1 MNIRK
6 KTGAAVLGVLCMAA
20 LAGCQNQQSQTTQTA
35 EYIGIEAAKET
46 ALKSAGLTEDQ
57 ADFST
62 AGLDSR
68 DGTFFYQVNFEAEGM
83 EYDYAIDAVTG
94 VVIEENSVAA
104 DDGAEAAGAAAS
116 EAETS
121 GAAADDGA
129 EAVGAAAS
137 RDAAGDAASGAV
149 QASGAA
155 QASEAAQTSAAAQ
168 NASDLSA
175 FEAAG
180 VAITVMKPLGAGT
193 LLSAERSPFGVAM
206 TVPQCIQYCL
216 DRNGVKVVIV
226 GCHSVEEV
234 LEAVRYEHLPA
245 KERDYSHIF
254 HTGAAIHM
262 TGRCM
267 YCNHCQPC
275 PAHIDIAAVT
285 KFLDLATQQETVPE
299 TVAQHYWSL
308 SATADDCLMCGRCE
322 PNCPFG
328 VQIRKNMARAREVFA
343 HTAPV

>member
-20 LAGCQNQQSQTTQTA
+20 LAGCQNQQSQTAQTA

-104 DDGAEAAGAAAS
+104 DDGAEATGAAAS

-129 EAVGAAAS
+129 EATGAAAS
-137 RDAAGDAASGAV
+137 RDVAGDAASGAV

-168 NASDLSA
+168 NASDSGMIGEEKAKEIALNHAGLTEDQTQRLWVKRDYDDGRSIYEVEFYGEGRDEYDYEINAVTGEIVA
-175 FEAAG
+175 FDTDLHDHGTAPSEG
-180 VAITVMKPLGAGT
+180 QSQVSEEQVRQTVLERVPGA
-193 LLSAERSPFGVAM
+193 SAENIF
-206 TVPQCIQYCL
+206 L
-216 DRNGVKVVIV
+216 
-226 GCHSVEEV
+226 H
-234 LEAVRYEHLPA
+234 LEWDDGRLEYEGELIYDNMEYEFKIDA
-245 KERDYSHIF
+245 YS
-254 HTGAAIHM
+254 G
-262 TGRCM
+262 
-267 YCNHCQPC
+267 
-275 PAHIDIAAVT
+275 AVT
-285 KFLDLATQQETVPE
+285 EWEAEQF
-299 TVAQHYWSL
+299 
-308 SATADDCLMCGRCE
+308 R
-322 PNCPFG
+322 
-328 VQIRKNMARAREVFA
+328 R
-343 HTAPV
+343 

>member
-20 LAGCQNQQSQTTQTA
+20 LAGCQNQQSQTAQTA

-116 EAETS
+116 ETETS

-129 EAVGAAAS
+129 EATGAAAS

-168 NASDLSA
+168 NASDSGMIGEEKAKEIALNHAGLTEDQTQRLWVKRDYDDGRSIYEVEFYGEGRDEYDYEIDAVTGEIVA
-175 FEAAG
+175 FDTDLHDHGTAPSEG
-180 VAITVMKPLGAGT
+180 QSQVSEEQVRQTVLERVPGA
-193 LLSAERSPFGVAM
+193 SAENIF
-206 TVPQCIQYCL
+206 L
-216 DRNGVKVVIV
+216 
-226 GCHSVEEV
+226 H
-234 LEAVRYEHLPA
+234 LEWDDGRLEYEGELIYDNMEYEFKIDA
-245 KERDYSHIF
+245 YS
-254 HTGAAIHM
+254 G
-262 TGRCM
+262 
-267 YCNHCQPC
+267 
-275 PAHIDIAAVT
+275 AVT
-285 KFLDLATQQETVPE
+285 EWEAEQF
-299 TVAQHYWSL
+299 
-308 SATADDCLMCGRCE
+308 R
-322 PNCPFG
+322 
-328 VQIRKNMARAREVFA
+328 R
-343 HTAPV
+343 

>member
-20 LAGCQNQQSQTTQTA
+20 LAGCQNQQSQTAQTA

-137 RDAAGDAASGAV
+137 RDAAEDAASGAV

-168 NASDLSA
+168 NASDSGMIGEEKAKEIALNHAGLTEDQTQRLWVKRDYDDGRSIYEVEFYGEGRDEYDYEIDAVTGEIVA
-175 FEAAG
+175 FDTDLHDHGTAPSEG
-180 VAITVMKPLGAGT
+180 QSQVSEEQVRQTVLERVPGA
-193 LLSAERSPFGVAM
+193 SAENIF
-206 TVPQCIQYCL
+206 L
-216 DRNGVKVVIV
+216 
-226 GCHSVEEV
+226 H
-234 LEAVRYEHLPA
+234 LEWDDGRLEYEGELIYDNMEYEFKIDA
-245 KERDYSHIF
+245 YS
-254 HTGAAIHM
+254 G
-262 TGRCM
+262 
-267 YCNHCQPC
+267 
-275 PAHIDIAAVT
+275 AVT
-285 KFLDLATQQETVPE
+285 EWEAEQF
-299 TVAQHYWSL
+299 
-308 SATADDCLMCGRCE
+308 R
-322 PNCPFG
+322 
-328 VQIRKNMARAREVFA
+328 R
-343 HTAPV
+343 

>member
-6 KTGAAVLGVLCMAA
+6 KTGAAALGVLCMAA
-20 LAGCQNQQSQTTQTA
+20 LAGCQNQQSQTAQTA

-121 GAAADDGA
+121 GVAADDGA

-168 NASDLSA
+168 NASDSGMIGEEKAKEIALNHAGLAEDQTQRLWVKRDYDDGRSIYEVEFYGEGRDEYDYEIDAVTGEIVA
-175 FEAAG
+175 FDTDLHDHGTAPSEG
-180 VAITVMKPLGAGT
+180 QSQVSEEQVRQTVLERVPGA
-193 LLSAERSPFGVAM
+193 SAENIF
-206 TVPQCIQYCL
+206 L
-216 DRNGVKVVIV
+216 
-226 GCHSVEEV
+226 H
-234 LEAVRYEHLPA
+234 LEWDDGRLEYEGELIYDNMEYEFKIDA
-245 KERDYSHIF
+245 YS
-254 HTGAAIHM
+254 G
-262 TGRCM
+262 
-267 YCNHCQPC
+267 
-275 PAHIDIAAVT
+275 AVT
-285 KFLDLATQQETVPE
+285 EWEAEQF
-299 TVAQHYWSL
+299 
-308 SATADDCLMCGRCE
+308 R
-322 PNCPFG
+322 
-328 VQIRKNMARAREVFA
+328 R
-343 HTAPV
+343 

>member
-20 LAGCQNQQSQTTQTA
+20 LAGCQNQQSQTAQTA

-104 DDGAEAAGAAAS
+104 EDGAEATGAAAS

-137 RDAAGDAASGAV
+137 KDAAGDAASGAV

-168 NASDLSA
+168 NASDSGMIGEEKAKEIALNHAGLTEDQTQRLWVKRDYDDGRSIYEVEFYGEGRDEYDYEIDAVTGEIVA
-175 FEAAG
+175 FDTDLHDHGTAPSEG
-180 VAITVMKPLGAGT
+180 QSQVSEEQVRQTVLERVPGA
-193 LLSAERSPFGVAM
+193 SAENIF
-206 TVPQCIQYCL
+206 L
-216 DRNGVKVVIV
+216 
-226 GCHSVEEV
+226 H
-234 LEAVRYEHLPA
+234 LEWDDGRLEYEGELIYDNMEYEFKIDA
-245 KERDYSHIF
+245 YS
-254 HTGAAIHM
+254 G
-262 TGRCM
+262 
-267 YCNHCQPC
+267 
-275 PAHIDIAAVT
+275 AVT
-285 KFLDLATQQETVPE
+285 EWEAEQF
-299 TVAQHYWSL
+299 
-308 SATADDCLMCGRCE
+308 R
-322 PNCPFG
+322 
-328 VQIRKNMARAREVFA
+328 R
-343 HTAPV
+343 

>member
-20 LAGCQNQQSQTTQTA
+20 LAGCQNQQSQTAQTA

-104 DDGAEAAGAAAS
+104 DDGAETTGAAAS

-137 RDAAGDAASGAV
+137 KDAAGDAASGAV

-168 NASDLSA
+168 NASDSGMIGEEKAKEIALNHAGLTEDQTQRLWVKRDYDDGRSIYEVEFYGEGRDEYDYEIDAVTGEIVA
-175 FEAAG
+175 FDTDLHDHGTAPSEG
-180 VAITVMKPLGAGT
+180 QSQVSEEQVRQTVLERVPGA
-193 LLSAERSPFGVAM
+193 SAENIF
-206 TVPQCIQYCL
+206 L
-216 DRNGVKVVIV
+216 
-226 GCHSVEEV
+226 H
-234 LEAVRYEHLPA
+234 LEWDDGRLEYEGELIYDNMEYEFKIDA
-245 KERDYSHIF
+245 YS
-254 HTGAAIHM
+254 G
-262 TGRCM
+262 
-267 YCNHCQPC
+267 
-275 PAHIDIAAVT
+275 AVT
-285 KFLDLATQQETVPE
+285 EWEAEQF
-299 TVAQHYWSL
+299 
-308 SATADDCLMCGRCE
+308 R
-322 PNCPFG
+322 
-328 VQIRKNMARAREVFA
+328 R
-343 HTAPV
+343 

>member
-20 LAGCQNQQSQTTQTA
+20 LAGCQNQQSQTAQTA

-104 DDGAEAAGAAAS
+104 DDGAEATGAAAS
-116 EAETS
+116 ETETS

-129 EAVGAAAS
+129 EATGAAAS

-155 QASEAAQTSAAAQ
+155 QASETAQTSAAAQ
-168 NASDLSA
+168 NASDSGMIGEEKAKEIALNH
-175 FEAAG
+175 AG
-180 VAITVMKPLGAGT
+180 LTEDQTQRLWVKRDYDDGRSIYEVEFYGEGRDEYDYEIDAVTGEIVTFDTDLHDHGTAPLEGQSQVSEEQVRQTVLERVPGA
-193 LLSAERSPFGVAM
+193 SAENIF
-206 TVPQCIQYCL
+206 L
-216 DRNGVKVVIV
+216 
-226 GCHSVEEV
+226 H
-234 LEAVRYEHLPA
+234 LEWDDGRLEYEGELIYDNMEYEFKIDA
-245 KERDYSHIF
+245 YS
-254 HTGAAIHM
+254 G
-262 TGRCM
+262 
-267 YCNHCQPC
+267 
-275 PAHIDIAAVT
+275 AVT
-285 KFLDLATQQETVPE
+285 EWEAEQF
-299 TVAQHYWSL
+299 
-308 SATADDCLMCGRCE
+308 R
-322 PNCPFG
+322 
-328 VQIRKNMARAREVFA
+328 R
-343 HTAPV
+343 

>member
-20 LAGCQNQQSQTTQTA
+20 LAGCQNQQSQTAQTA

-46 ALKSAGLTEDQ
+46 ALKSAGLTDDQ

-104 DDGAEAAGAAAS
+104 DDGAEATGAAAS
-116 EAETS
+116 ETETS

-155 QASEAAQTSAAAQ
+155 QASETAQTSAAAQ
-168 NASDLSA
+168 NASDSGMIGEEKAKEIALNH
-175 FEAAG
+175 AG
-180 VAITVMKPLGAGT
+180 LTEDQTQRLWVKRDYDDGRSIYEVEFYGEGRDEYDYEIDAVTGEIVTFDTDLHDHGTAPLEGQSQVSEEQVRQTVLERVPGA
-193 LLSAERSPFGVAM
+193 SAENIF
-206 TVPQCIQYCL
+206 L
-216 DRNGVKVVIV
+216 
-226 GCHSVEEV
+226 H
-234 LEAVRYEHLPA
+234 LEWDDGRLEYEGELIYDNMEYEFKIDA
-245 KERDYSHIF
+245 YS
-254 HTGAAIHM
+254 G
-262 TGRCM
+262 
-267 YCNHCQPC
+267 
-275 PAHIDIAAVT
+275 AVT
-285 KFLDLATQQETVPE
+285 EWEAEQF
-299 TVAQHYWSL
+299 
-308 SATADDCLMCGRCE
+308 R
-322 PNCPFG
+322 
-328 VQIRKNMARAREVFA
+328 R
-343 HTAPV
+343 

>member
-1 MNIRK
+1 M
-6 KTGAAVLGVLCMAA
+6 GVLCMAA
-20 LAGCQNQQSQTTQTA
+20 LAGCQNQQSQTAQTA

-104 DDGAEAAGAAAS
+104 DDGAEATGAAAS
-116 EAETS
+116 EAEPS

-137 RDAAGDAASGAV
+137 KDAAGDAASGAV

-168 NASDLSA
+168 NASDSGMIGEEKAKEIALNHAGLTEDQTQRLWVKRDYDDGRSIYEVEFYGEGRDEYDYEIDAVTGEIVA
-175 FEAAG
+175 FDTDLHDHGTAPSEG
-180 VAITVMKPLGAGT
+180 QSQVSEEQVRQTVLERVPGA
-193 LLSAERSPFGVAM
+193 SAENIF
-206 TVPQCIQYCL
+206 L
-216 DRNGVKVVIV
+216 
-226 GCHSVEEV
+226 H
-234 LEAVRYEHLPA
+234 LEWDDGRLEYEGELIYDNMEYEFKIDA
-245 KERDYSHIF
+245 YS
-254 HTGAAIHM
+254 G
-262 TGRCM
+262 
-267 YCNHCQPC
+267 
-275 PAHIDIAAVT
+275 AVT
-285 KFLDLATQQETVPE
+285 EWEAEQF
-299 TVAQHYWSL
+299 
-308 SATADDCLMCGRCE
+308 R
-322 PNCPFG
+322 
-328 VQIRKNMARAREVFA
+328 R
-343 HTAPV
+343 

>member
-20 LAGCQNQQSQTTQTA
+20 LAGCQNQQSQTAQTA

-104 DDGAEAAGAAAS
+104 DDGAEATGAAAS

-137 RDAAGDAASGAV
+137 KDAAGDTASGAV
-149 QASGAA
+149 LASGAA
-155 QASEAAQTSAAAQ
+155 QASEAAQTSPAAQ
-168 NASDLSA
+168 NASDSGMIGEEKAKEIALNH
-175 FEAAG
+175 AG
-180 VAITVMKPLGAGT
+180 LTEDQTQRLLVKRDYDDGRSIYEVEFYGEGRDEYDYEIDAVTGEIVALDTDLHDHGTAPSEGQSQVSEEQVRQTVLERVPGA
-193 LLSAERSPFGVAM
+193 SAENIF
-206 TVPQCIQYCL
+206 L
-216 DRNGVKVVIV
+216 
-226 GCHSVEEV
+226 H
-234 LEAVRYEHLPA
+234 LEWDDGRLEYEGELIYDNMEYEFKIDA
-245 KERDYSHIF
+245 YS
-254 HTGAAIHM
+254 G
-262 TGRCM
+262 
-267 YCNHCQPC
+267 
-275 PAHIDIAAVT
+275 AVT
-285 KFLDLATQQETVPE
+285 EWEAEQF
-299 TVAQHYWSL
+299 
-308 SATADDCLMCGRCE
+308 R
-322 PNCPFG
+322 
-328 VQIRKNMARAREVFA
+328 R
-343 HTAPV
+343 

>member
-20 LAGCQNQQSQTTQTA
+20 LAGCQNQQSQTAQTA

-104 DDGAEAAGAAAS
+104 
-116 EAETS
+116 
-121 GAAADDGA
+121 
-129 EAVGAAAS
+129 
-137 RDAAGDAASGAV
+137 GDAASGAV

-168 NASDLSA
+168 NASDSGMIGEEKAKEIALNHAGLTEDQTQRLWVKRDYDDGRSIYEVEFYGEGRDEYDYEIDAVTGEIVA
-175 FEAAG
+175 FDTDLHDHGTAPSEG
-180 VAITVMKPLGAGT
+180 QSQVSEEQVRQTVLERVPGA
-193 LLSAERSPFGVAM
+193 SAENIF
-206 TVPQCIQYCL
+206 L
-216 DRNGVKVVIV
+216 
-226 GCHSVEEV
+226 H
-234 LEAVRYEHLPA
+234 LEWDDGRLEYEGELIYDNMEYEFKIDA
-245 KERDYSHIF
+245 YS
-254 HTGAAIHM
+254 G
-262 TGRCM
+262 
-267 YCNHCQPC
+267 
-275 PAHIDIAAVT
+275 AVT
-285 KFLDLATQQETVPE
+285 EWEAEQF
-299 TVAQHYWSL
+299 
-308 SATADDCLMCGRCE
+308 R
-322 PNCPFG
+322 
-328 VQIRKNMARAREVFA
+328 R
-343 HTAPV
+343 

>member
-20 LAGCQNQQSQTTQTA
+20 LAGCQNQQSQTAQTA

-104 DDGAEAAGAAAS
+104 DDGAEATGAAAS
-116 EAETS
+116 EAET
-121 GAAADDGA
+121 
-129 EAVGAAAS
+129 
-137 RDAAGDAASGAV
+137 SGAV

-168 NASDLSA
+168 NASDSGMIGEEKAKEIALNHAGLTEDQTQRLWVKRDYDDGRSIYEVEFYGEGRDEYDYEIDAVTGEIVA
-175 FEAAG
+175 FDTDLHDHGTAPSEG
-180 VAITVMKPLGAGT
+180 QSQVSEEQVRQTVLERVPGA
-193 LLSAERSPFGVAM
+193 SAENIF
-206 TVPQCIQYCL
+206 L
-216 DRNGVKVVIV
+216 
-226 GCHSVEEV
+226 H
-234 LEAVRYEHLPA
+234 LEWDDGRLEYEGELIYDNMEYEFKIDA
-245 KERDYSHIF
+245 YS
-254 HTGAAIHM
+254 G
-262 TGRCM
+262 
-267 YCNHCQPC
+267 
-275 PAHIDIAAVT
+275 AVT
-285 KFLDLATQQETVPE
+285 EWEAEQF
-299 TVAQHYWSL
+299 
-308 SATADDCLMCGRCE
+308 R
-322 PNCPFG
+322 
-328 VQIRKNMARAREVFA
+328 R
-343 HTAPV
+343 

>member
-20 LAGCQNQQSQTTQTA
+20 LAGCQNQQSQTAQTA

-104 DDGAEAAGAAAS
+104 DDGAEATGAAAS

-137 RDAAGDAASGAV
+137 KDAAGDTASGAV
-149 QASGAA
+149 LASGAA

-168 NASDLSA
+168 NASDSGMIGEEKAKEIALNHAGLAEDQTQRLWVKRDYDDGRSIYEVEFYGEGRDEYDYEIDAVTGEIVA
-175 FEAAG
+175 FDTDLHDHGTAPSEG
-180 VAITVMKPLGAGT
+180 QSQVSEEQVRQTVLERVPGA
-193 LLSAERSPFGVAM
+193 SAENIF
-206 TVPQCIQYCL
+206 L
-216 DRNGVKVVIV
+216 
-226 GCHSVEEV
+226 H
-234 LEAVRYEHLPA
+234 LEWDDGRLEYEGELIYDNMEYEFKIDA
-245 KERDYSHIF
+245 YS
-254 HTGAAIHM
+254 G
-262 TGRCM
+262 
-267 YCNHCQPC
+267 
-275 PAHIDIAAVT
+275 AVT
-285 KFLDLATQQETVPE
+285 EWEAEQF
-299 TVAQHYWSL
+299 
-308 SATADDCLMCGRCE
+308 R
-322 PNCPFG
+322 
-328 VQIRKNMARAREVFA
+328 R
-343 HTAPV
+343 

>member
-20 LAGCQNQQSQTTQTA
+20 LAGCQNQQSQTAQTA

-104 DDGAEAAGAAAS
+104 DDGAEATGAAAS

-129 EAVGAAAS
+129 EAVGDAGS
-137 RDAAGDAASGAV
+137 KDAAGDTASGAV
-149 QASGAA
+149 LASGAA
-155 QASEAAQTSAAAQ
+155 QASEAAQTSPAAQ
-168 NASDLSA
+168 NASDSGMIGEEKAKEIALNHAGLTEDQTQRLLVKRDYDDGRSIYEVEFYGEGRDEYDYEIDAVTGEIVA
-175 FEAAG
+175 FDTDLHDHGTAPSEG
-180 VAITVMKPLGAGT
+180 QSQVSEEQVRQTVLERVPGA
-193 LLSAERSPFGVAM
+193 
-206 TVPQCIQYCL
+206 
-216 DRNGVKVVIV
+216 
-226 GCHSVEEV
+226 SVENIFLH
-234 LEAVRYEHLPA
+234 LEWDDGRLEYEGELIYDNMEYEFKIDA
-245 KERDYSHIF
+245 YS
-254 HTGAAIHM
+254 G
-262 TGRCM
+262 
-267 YCNHCQPC
+267 
-275 PAHIDIAAVT
+275 AVT
-285 KFLDLATQQETVPE
+285 EWEAEQF
-299 TVAQHYWSL
+299 
-308 SATADDCLMCGRCE
+308 R
-322 PNCPFG
+322 
-328 VQIRKNMARAREVFA
+328 R
-343 HTAPV
+343 

>member
-20 LAGCQNQQSQTTQTA
+20 LAGCQNQQSQTAQTA

-104 DDGAEAAGAAAS
+104 DDGAEATGAAAS

-137 RDAAGDAASGAV
+137 KDAAGDTASGAV
-149 QASGAA
+149 LASGTA
-155 QASEAAQTSAAAQ
+155 QASETAQTSAAAQ
-168 NASDLSA
+168 NASDSGMIGEEKAKEIALNHAGLSEDQTQRLLVKRDYDDGRSIYEVEFYGEGRDEYDYEIDAVTGEIVA
-175 FEAAG
+175 FDTDLHDHGTAPSEG
-180 VAITVMKPLGAGT
+180 QSQVSEEQVRQTVLERVPGA
-193 LLSAERSPFGVAM
+193 SAENIF
-206 TVPQCIQYCL
+206 L
-216 DRNGVKVVIV
+216 
-226 GCHSVEEV
+226 H
-234 LEAVRYEHLPA
+234 LEWDDGRLEYEGELIYDNMEYEFKIDA
-245 KERDYSHIF
+245 YS
-254 HTGAAIHM
+254 G
-262 TGRCM
+262 
-267 YCNHCQPC
+267 
-275 PAHIDIAAVT
+275 AVT
-285 KFLDLATQQETVPE
+285 EWEAEQF
-299 TVAQHYWSL
+299 
-308 SATADDCLMCGRCE
+308 R
-322 PNCPFG
+322 
-328 VQIRKNMARAREVFA
+328 R
-343 HTAPV
+343 

>member
-20 LAGCQNQQSQTTQTA
+20 LAGCQNQQSQTAQTA

-104 DDGAEAAGAAAS
+104 DDGAETTGAAAS

-121 GAAADDGA
+121 GTATDDGA
-129 EAVGAAAS
+129 EATGAAAS

-168 NASDLSA
+168 NASDSGMIGEEKAKEIALNHAGLTEDQTQRLWVKRDYDDGRSIYEVEFYGEGRDEYDYEIDAVTGEIVA
-175 FEAAG
+175 FDTDLHDHGTAPSEG
-180 VAITVMKPLGAGT
+180 QSQVSEEQVRQTVLERVPGA
-193 LLSAERSPFGVAM
+193 SAENIF
-206 TVPQCIQYCL
+206 L
-216 DRNGVKVVIV
+216 
-226 GCHSVEEV
+226 H
-234 LEAVRYEHLPA
+234 LEWDDGRLEYEGELIYDNMEYEFKIDA
-245 KERDYSHIF
+245 YS
-254 HTGAAIHM
+254 G
-262 TGRCM
+262 
-267 YCNHCQPC
+267 
-275 PAHIDIAAVT
+275 AVT
-285 KFLDLATQQETVPE
+285 EWEAEQF
-299 TVAQHYWSL
+299 
-308 SATADDCLMCGRCE
+308 R
-322 PNCPFG
+322 
-328 VQIRKNMARAREVFA
+328 R
-343 HTAPV
+343 

>member
-20 LAGCQNQQSQTTQTA
+20 LAGCQNQQSQTAQTA

-83 EYDYAIDAVTG
+83 EYDYAIDAATG

-168 NASDLSA
+168 NASDSGMIGEEKAKEIALNHAGLTEDQTQRLWVKRDYDDGRSIYEVEFYGEGRDEYDYEIDAVTGEIVA
-175 FEAAG
+175 FDTDLHDHGTAPSEG
-180 VAITVMKPLGAGT
+180 QSQVSEEQVRQTVLERVPGA
-193 LLSAERSPFGVAM
+193 SAENIF
-206 TVPQCIQYCL
+206 L
-216 DRNGVKVVIV
+216 
-226 GCHSVEEV
+226 H
-234 LEAVRYEHLPA
+234 LEWDDGRLEYEGELIYDNMEYEFKIDA
-245 KERDYSHIF
+245 YS
-254 HTGAAIHM
+254 G
-262 TGRCM
+262 
-267 YCNHCQPC
+267 
-275 PAHIDIAAVT
+275 AVT
-285 KFLDLATQQETVPE
+285 EWEAEQF
-299 TVAQHYWSL
+299 
-308 SATADDCLMCGRCE
+308 R
-322 PNCPFG
+322 
-328 VQIRKNMARAREVFA
+328 R
-343 HTAPV
+343 

>member
-20 LAGCQNQQSQTTQTA
+20 LAGCQNQQSQTAQTA

-104 DDGAEAAGAAAS
+104 DDGAEATGAAAS

-137 RDAAGDAASGAV
+137 RDAAEDAASGAV

-168 NASDLSA
+168 NASDSGMIGEEKAKEIALNHAGLTEDQTQRLWVKRDYDDGRSIYEVEFYGEGRDEYDYEIDAVTGEIVA
-175 FEAAG
+175 FDTDLHDHGTAPSEG
-180 VAITVMKPLGAGT
+180 QSQVSEEQVRQTVLERVPGA
-193 LLSAERSPFGVAM
+193 SAENIF
-206 TVPQCIQYCL
+206 L
-216 DRNGVKVVIV
+216 
-226 GCHSVEEV
+226 H
-234 LEAVRYEHLPA
+234 LEWDDGRLEYEGELIYDNMEYEFKIDA
-245 KERDYSHIF
+245 YS
-254 HTGAAIHM
+254 G
-262 TGRCM
+262 
-267 YCNHCQPC
+267 
-275 PAHIDIAAVT
+275 AVT
-285 KFLDLATQQETVPE
+285 EWEAEQF
-299 TVAQHYWSL
+299 
-308 SATADDCLMCGRCE
+308 R
-322 PNCPFG
+322 
-328 VQIRKNMARAREVFA
+328 R
-343 HTAPV
+343 

>member
-20 LAGCQNQQSQTTQTA
+20 LAGCQNQQSQTAQTA

-104 DDGAEAAGAAAS
+104 DDGAEVTGAAAS

-121 GAAADDGA
+121 GTAADDGA
-129 EAVGAAAS
+129 EATGAAAS
-137 RDAAGDAASGAV
+137 RDAAEDAASGAV

-168 NASDLSA
+168 NASDSGMIGEEKAKEIALNHAGLAEDQTQRLLVKRDYDDGRSIYEVEFYGEGRDEYDYEIDAVTGEIVA
-175 FEAAG
+175 FDTDLHDHGTAPSEG
-180 VAITVMKPLGAGT
+180 QSQVSEEQVRQTVLERVPGA
-193 LLSAERSPFGVAM
+193 SAENIF
-206 TVPQCIQYCL
+206 L
-216 DRNGVKVVIV
+216 
-226 GCHSVEEV
+226 H
-234 LEAVRYEHLPA
+234 LEWDDGRLEYEGELIYDNMEYEFKIDA
-245 KERDYSHIF
+245 YS
-254 HTGAAIHM
+254 G
-262 TGRCM
+262 
-267 YCNHCQPC
+267 
-275 PAHIDIAAVT
+275 AVT
-285 KFLDLATQQETVPE
+285 EWEAEQF
-299 TVAQHYWSL
+299 
-308 SATADDCLMCGRCE
+308 R
-322 PNCPFG
+322 
-328 VQIRKNMARAREVFA
+328 R
-343 HTAPV
+343 

>member
-20 LAGCQNQQSQTTQTA
+20 LAGCQNQQSQTAQTA

-129 EAVGAAAS
+129 EATGAAAS
-137 RDAAGDAASGAV
+137 RDAAEDAASGAV

-168 NASDLSA
+168 NASDSGMIGEEKAKEIALNHAGLTEDQTQRLWVKRDYDDGRSIYEVEFYGEGRDEYDYEIDAVTGEIVA
-175 FEAAG
+175 FDTDLHDHGTAPSEG
-180 VAITVMKPLGAGT
+180 QSQVSEEQVRQTVLERVPGA
-193 LLSAERSPFGVAM
+193 SAENIF
-206 TVPQCIQYCL
+206 L
-216 DRNGVKVVIV
+216 
-226 GCHSVEEV
+226 H
-234 LEAVRYEHLPA
+234 LEWDDGRLEYEGELIYDNMEYEFKIDA
-245 KERDYSHIF
+245 YS
-254 HTGAAIHM
+254 G
-262 TGRCM
+262 
-267 YCNHCQPC
+267 
-275 PAHIDIAAVT
+275 AVT
-285 KFLDLATQQETVPE
+285 EWEAEQF
-299 TVAQHYWSL
+299 
-308 SATADDCLMCGRCE
+308 R
-322 PNCPFG
+322 
-328 VQIRKNMARAREVFA
+328 R
-343 HTAPV
+343 

>member
-20 LAGCQNQQSQTTQTA
+20 LAGCQNQQSQTAQTA

-104 DDGAEAAGAAAS
+104 DDGAEATGAAAS

-121 GAAADDGA
+121 GAAA
-129 EAVGAAAS
+129 S
-137 RDAAGDAASGAV
+137 RDAAEDAASGAV

-155 QASEAAQTSAAAQ
+155 QASETAQTSAAAQ
-168 NASDLSA
+168 NASDSGMIGEEKAKEIALNHAGLTEDQTQRLWVKRDYDDGRSIYEVEFYGEGRDEYDYEIDAVTGEIVA
-175 FEAAG
+175 FDTDLHDHGTAPSEG
-180 VAITVMKPLGAGT
+180 QSQVSEEQVRQTVLERVPGA
-193 LLSAERSPFGVAM
+193 SAENIF
-206 TVPQCIQYCL
+206 L
-216 DRNGVKVVIV
+216 
-226 GCHSVEEV
+226 H
-234 LEAVRYEHLPA
+234 LEWDDGRLEYEGELIYDNMEYEFKIDA
-245 KERDYSHIF
+245 YS
-254 HTGAAIHM
+254 G
-262 TGRCM
+262 
-267 YCNHCQPC
+267 
-275 PAHIDIAAVT
+275 AVT
-285 KFLDLATQQETVPE
+285 EWEAEQF
-299 TVAQHYWSL
+299 
-308 SATADDCLMCGRCE
+308 R
-322 PNCPFG
+322 
-328 VQIRKNMARAREVFA
+328 R
-343 HTAPV
+343 

>member
-20 LAGCQNQQSQTTQTA
+20 LAGCQNQQSQTAQTA

-104 DDGAEAAGAAAS
+104 DDGAEAVGAAAS
-116 EAETS
+116 EAET
-121 GAAADDGA
+121 
-129 EAVGAAAS
+129 
-137 RDAAGDAASGAV
+137 SGAV

-168 NASDLSA
+168 NASDSGMIGEEKAKEIALNHAGLTEDQTQRLWVKRDYDDGRSIYEVEFYGEGRDEYDYEIDAVTGEIVA
-175 FEAAG
+175 FDTDLHDHGTAPSEG
-180 VAITVMKPLGAGT
+180 QSQVSEEQVRQTVLERVPGA
-193 LLSAERSPFGVAM
+193 SAENIF
-206 TVPQCIQYCL
+206 L
-216 DRNGVKVVIV
+216 
-226 GCHSVEEV
+226 H
-234 LEAVRYEHLPA
+234 LEWDDGRLEYEGELIYDNMEYEFKIDA
-245 KERDYSHIF
+245 YS
-254 HTGAAIHM
+254 G
-262 TGRCM
+262 
-267 YCNHCQPC
+267 
-275 PAHIDIAAVT
+275 AVT
-285 KFLDLATQQETVPE
+285 EWEAEQF
-299 TVAQHYWSL
+299 
-308 SATADDCLMCGRCE
+308 R
-322 PNCPFG
+322 
-328 VQIRKNMARAREVFA
+328 R
-343 HTAPV
+343 

>member
-20 LAGCQNQQSQTTQTA
+20 LAGCQNQQSQTAQTA

-104 DDGAEAAGAAAS
+104 DDGAEATGAAAS

-137 RDAAGDAASGAV
+137 KDAAGDAASGAV

-168 NASDLSA
+168 NASDSGMIGEEKAKEIALNHAGLTEGQTQRLWVKRDYDDGRSIYEVEFYGEGRDEYDYEIDAVTGEIVA
-175 FEAAG
+175 FDTDLHDHGTAPSEG
-180 VAITVMKPLGAGT
+180 QSQVSEEQVRQTVLERVPGA
-193 LLSAERSPFGVAM
+193 SAENIF
-206 TVPQCIQYCL
+206 L
-216 DRNGVKVVIV
+216 
-226 GCHSVEEV
+226 H
-234 LEAVRYEHLPA
+234 LEWDDGRLEYEGELIYDNMEYEFKIDA
-245 KERDYSHIF
+245 YS
-254 HTGAAIHM
+254 G
-262 TGRCM
+262 
-267 YCNHCQPC
+267 
-275 PAHIDIAAVT
+275 AVT
-285 KFLDLATQQETVPE
+285 EWEAEQF
-299 TVAQHYWSL
+299 
-308 SATADDCLMCGRCE
+308 R
-322 PNCPFG
+322 
-328 VQIRKNMARAREVFA
+328 R
-343 HTAPV
+343 

>member
-20 LAGCQNQQSQTTQTA
+20 LAGCQNQQSQTAQTA

-116 EAETS
+116 ETETS

-129 EAVGAAAS
+129 EATGAAAS

-155 QASEAAQTSAAAQ
+155 QASETAQTSAAAQ
-168 NASDLSA
+168 NASDSGMIGEEKAKEIALNH
-175 FEAAG
+175 AG
-180 VAITVMKPLGAGT
+180 LTEDQTQRLWVKRDYDDGRSIYEVEFYGEGRDEYDYEIDAVTGEIVTFDTDLHDHGTAPSEGQSQVSEEQVRQTVLERVPGA
-193 LLSAERSPFGVAM
+193 SAENIF
-206 TVPQCIQYCL
+206 L
-216 DRNGVKVVIV
+216 
-226 GCHSVEEV
+226 H
-234 LEAVRYEHLPA
+234 LEWDDGRLEYEGELIYDNMEYEFKIDA
-245 KERDYSHIF
+245 YS
-254 HTGAAIHM
+254 G
-262 TGRCM
+262 
-267 YCNHCQPC
+267 
-275 PAHIDIAAVT
+275 AVT
-285 KFLDLATQQETVPE
+285 EWEAEQF
-299 TVAQHYWSL
+299 
-308 SATADDCLMCGRCE
+308 R
-322 PNCPFG
+322 
-328 VQIRKNMARAREVFA
+328 R
-343 HTAPV
+343 

>member
-20 LAGCQNQQSQTTQTA
+20 LAGCQNQQSQTAQTA

-68 DGTFFYQVNFEAEGM
+68 DGTFFYQVNFEAAGM

-104 DDGAEAAGAAAS
+104 DDGAEATGAAAS

-137 RDAAGDAASGAV
+137 RDAAEDAASGAV

-168 NASDLSA
+168 NASDSGMIGEEKAKEIALNHAGLAEDQTQRLWVKRDYDDGRSIYEVEFYGEGRDEYDYEIDAVTGEIVA
-175 FEAAG
+175 FDTDLHDHGTAPSEG
-180 VAITVMKPLGAGT
+180 QSQVSEEQVRQTVLERVPGA
-193 LLSAERSPFGVAM
+193 SAENIF
-206 TVPQCIQYCL
+206 L
-216 DRNGVKVVIV
+216 
-226 GCHSVEEV
+226 H
-234 LEAVRYEHLPA
+234 LEWDDGRLEYEGELIYDNMEYEFKIDA
-245 KERDYSHIF
+245 YS
-254 HTGAAIHM
+254 G
-262 TGRCM
+262 
-267 YCNHCQPC
+267 
-275 PAHIDIAAVT
+275 AVT
-285 KFLDLATQQETVPE
+285 EWEAEQF
-299 TVAQHYWSL
+299 
-308 SATADDCLMCGRCE
+308 R
-322 PNCPFG
+322 
-328 VQIRKNMARAREVFA
+328 R
-343 HTAPV
+343 

>member
-20 LAGCQNQQSQTTQTA
+20 LAGCQNQQSQTAQTA

-168 NASDLSA
+168 NASDSGMIGEEKAKEIALNHAGLTEDQTQRLWVKRDYDDGRSIYEVEFYGEGRDEYDYEIDAVTGEIVA
-175 FEAAG
+175 FDSDLHDHGTAPSEG
-180 VAITVMKPLGAGT
+180 QSQVSEEQVRQTVLERVPGA
-193 LLSAERSPFGVAM
+193 SAENIF
-206 TVPQCIQYCL
+206 L
-216 DRNGVKVVIV
+216 
-226 GCHSVEEV
+226 H
-234 LEAVRYEHLPA
+234 LEWDDGRLEYEGELIYDNMEYEFKIDA
-245 KERDYSHIF
+245 YS
-254 HTGAAIHM
+254 G
-262 TGRCM
+262 
-267 YCNHCQPC
+267 
-275 PAHIDIAAVT
+275 AVT
-285 KFLDLATQQETVPE
+285 EWEAEQF
-299 TVAQHYWSL
+299 
-308 SATADDCLMCGRCE
+308 R
-322 PNCPFG
+322 
-328 VQIRKNMARAREVFA
+328 R
-343 HTAPV
+343 

>member
-6 KTGAAVLGVLCMAA
+6 NTGAAVLGVLCMAA
-20 LAGCQNQQSQTTQTA
+20 LAGCQNQQSQTAQTA

-104 DDGAEAAGAAAS
+104 DDGAEATGAAAS

-137 RDAAGDAASGAV
+137 KDAAGDAASGAV

-168 NASDLSA
+168 NASDSGMIGEEKAKEIALNHAGLTEDQTQRLWVKRDYDDGRSIYEVEFYGEGRDEYDYEIDAVTGEIVA
-175 FEAAG
+175 FDTDLHDHGTAPSEG
-180 VAITVMKPLGAGT
+180 QSQVSEEQVRQTVLERVPGA
-193 LLSAERSPFGVAM
+193 SAENIF
-206 TVPQCIQYCL
+206 L
-216 DRNGVKVVIV
+216 
-226 GCHSVEEV
+226 H
-234 LEAVRYEHLPA
+234 LEWDDGRLEYEGELIYDNMEYEFKIDA
-245 KERDYSHIF
+245 YS
-254 HTGAAIHM
+254 G
-262 TGRCM
+262 
-267 YCNHCQPC
+267 
-275 PAHIDIAAVT
+275 AVT
-285 KFLDLATQQETVPE
+285 EWEAEQF
-299 TVAQHYWSL
+299 
-308 SATADDCLMCGRCE
+308 R
-322 PNCPFG
+322 
-328 VQIRKNMARAREVFA
+328 R
-343 HTAPV
+343 

>member
-20 LAGCQNQQSQTTQTA
+20 LAGCQNQQSQTAQTA

-104 DDGAEAAGAAAS
+104 DDGAEATGAAAS

-137 RDAAGDAASGAV
+137 KDAAGDAASGAV

-168 NASDLSA
+168 NASDSGMIGEEKAKEIALNH
-175 FEAAG
+175 AG
-180 VAITVMKPLGAGT
+180 LTEDQTQRLLVKRDYDDGRSIYEVEFYGEGRDEYDYEIDAVTGEIVTSDTDLHDHGTAPSEGQSQVSEEQVRQTVLERVPGA
-193 LLSAERSPFGVAM
+193 SAENIF
-206 TVPQCIQYCL
+206 L
-216 DRNGVKVVIV
+216 
-226 GCHSVEEV
+226 H
-234 LEAVRYEHLPA
+234 LEWDDGRLEYEGELIYDNMEYEFKIDA
-245 KERDYSHIF
+245 YS
-254 HTGAAIHM
+254 G
-262 TGRCM
+262 
-267 YCNHCQPC
+267 
-275 PAHIDIAAVT
+275 AVT
-285 KFLDLATQQETVPE
+285 EWEAEQF
-299 TVAQHYWSL
+299 
-308 SATADDCLMCGRCE
+308 R
-322 PNCPFG
+322 
-328 VQIRKNMARAREVFA
+328 R
-343 HTAPV
+343 

>member
-20 LAGCQNQQSQTTQTA
+20 LAGCQNQQSQTAQTA

-129 EAVGAAAS
+129 EAGGAAAS

-168 NASDLSA
+168 NASDSGMIGEEKAKEIALNHAGLAEDQTQRLWVKRDYDDGRSIYEVEFYGEGRDEYDYEIDAVTGESVA
-175 FEAAG
+175 FDTDLHDHGTAPSEG
-180 VAITVMKPLGAGT
+180 QSQVSEEQVRQTVLERVPGA
-193 LLSAERSPFGVAM
+193 SAENIF
-206 TVPQCIQYCL
+206 L
-216 DRNGVKVVIV
+216 
-226 GCHSVEEV
+226 H
-234 LEAVRYEHLPA
+234 LEWDDGRLEYEGELIYDNMEYEFKIDA
-245 KERDYSHIF
+245 YS
-254 HTGAAIHM
+254 G
-262 TGRCM
+262 
-267 YCNHCQPC
+267 
-275 PAHIDIAAVT
+275 AVT
-285 KFLDLATQQETVPE
+285 EWEAEQF
-299 TVAQHYWSL
+299 
-308 SATADDCLMCGRCE
+308 R
-322 PNCPFG
+322 
-328 VQIRKNMARAREVFA
+328 R
-343 HTAPV
+343 

>member
-20 LAGCQNQQSQTTQTA
+20 LAGCQNQQSQTAQTA

-94 VVIEENSVAA
+94 VVIEENSVAV
-104 DDGAEAAGAAAS
+104 DDGAEATGAAAS

-129 EAVGAAAS
+129 EAVGDAGS
-137 RDAAGDAASGAV
+137 KDAAGDAASGAV

-168 NASDLSA
+168 NASDSGMIGEEKAKEIALNH
-175 FEAAG
+175 AG
-180 VAITVMKPLGAGT
+180 LTEDQTQRLWVKRDYDDGRSIYEVEFYGEGRDEYDYEIDAVTGEIVTFDTDLHDHGTAPSEGQSQVSEEQVRQIVLERVPGA
-193 LLSAERSPFGVAM
+193 SAENIF
-206 TVPQCIQYCL
+206 L
-216 DRNGVKVVIV
+216 
-226 GCHSVEEV
+226 H
-234 LEAVRYEHLPA
+234 LEWDDGRLEYEGELIYDNMEYEFKIDA
-245 KERDYSHIF
+245 YS
-254 HTGAAIHM
+254 G
-262 TGRCM
+262 
-267 YCNHCQPC
+267 
-275 PAHIDIAAVT
+275 AVT
-285 KFLDLATQQETVPE
+285 EWEAEQF
-299 TVAQHYWSL
+299 
-308 SATADDCLMCGRCE
+308 R
-322 PNCPFG
+322 
-328 VQIRKNMARAREVFA
+328 R
-343 HTAPV
+343 

>member
-20 LAGCQNQQSQTTQTA
+20 LAGCQNQQSQTAQTA

-104 DDGAEAAGAAAS
+104 DDGAEATGAAAS

-129 EAVGAAAS
+129 EAVGDAGS
-137 RDAAGDAASGAV
+137 KDAAGDTASGAV
-149 QASGAA
+149 LASGAA
-155 QASEAAQTSAAAQ
+155 QASEAAQTSPAAQ
-168 NASDLSA
+168 NASDSGMIGEEKAKEIALNHAGLTEDQTQRLLVKRDYDDGRSIYEVEFYGEGRDEYDYEIDAATGEIVA
-175 FEAAG
+175 FDTDLQDHGTAPSEG
-180 VAITVMKPLGAGT
+180 QSQVSEEQVRQTVLERVPGA
-193 LLSAERSPFGVAM
+193 
-206 TVPQCIQYCL
+206 
-216 DRNGVKVVIV
+216 
-226 GCHSVEEV
+226 SVENIFLH
-234 LEAVRYEHLPA
+234 LEWDDGRLEYEGELIYDNMEYEFKIDA
-245 KERDYSHIF
+245 YS
-254 HTGAAIHM
+254 G
-262 TGRCM
+262 
-267 YCNHCQPC
+267 
-275 PAHIDIAAVT
+275 AVT
-285 KFLDLATQQETVPE
+285 EWEAEQF
-299 TVAQHYWSL
+299 
-308 SATADDCLMCGRCE
+308 R
-322 PNCPFG
+322 
-328 VQIRKNMARAREVFA
+328 R
-343 HTAPV
+343 

>member
-20 LAGCQNQQSQTTQTA
+20 LAGCQNQQSQTAQTA

-104 DDGAEAAGAAAS
+104 DDGAEATGAAAS

-137 RDAAGDAASGAV
+137 KDAAGDAASGAV

-168 NASDLSA
+168 NASDSGMIGEEKAKEIALNHAGLSEDQTQRLLVKRDYDDGRSIYEVEFYGEGRDEYDYEIDAATGEIVA
-175 FEAAG
+175 FDSDLHDHGTAPSEG
-180 VAITVMKPLGAGT
+180 QSQVSEEQVRQIVLERVPGA
-193 LLSAERSPFGVAM
+193 SAENIF
-206 TVPQCIQYCL
+206 L
-216 DRNGVKVVIV
+216 
-226 GCHSVEEV
+226 H
-234 LEAVRYEHLPA
+234 LEWDDGRLEYEGELIYDNMEYEFKIDA
-245 KERDYSHIF
+245 YS
-254 HTGAAIHM
+254 G
-262 TGRCM
+262 
-267 YCNHCQPC
+267 
-275 PAHIDIAAVT
+275 AVT
-285 KFLDLATQQETVPE
+285 EWEAEQF
-299 TVAQHYWSL
+299 
-308 SATADDCLMCGRCE
+308 R
-322 PNCPFG
+322 
-328 VQIRKNMARAREVFA
+328 R
-343 HTAPV
+343 

>member
-20 LAGCQNQQSQTTQTA
+20 LAGCQNQQSQTAQTA

-104 DDGAEAAGAAAS
+104 DDGAEATGAAAS

-121 GAAADDGA
+121 GAAA
-129 EAVGAAAS
+129 S
-137 RDAAGDAASGAV
+137 RDAAEDAASGAV

-168 NASDLSA
+168 NASDSGMIGEEKAKEIALNHAGLTEDQTQRLWVKRDYDDGRSIYEVEFYGEGRDEYDYEIDAVTGEIVA
-175 FEAAG
+175 FDTDLHDHGTAPSGGQSQVSEEQ
-180 VAITVMKPLGAGT
+180 VRQTVLERVPGA
-193 LLSAERSPFGVAM
+193 SAENIF
-206 TVPQCIQYCL
+206 L
-216 DRNGVKVVIV
+216 
-226 GCHSVEEV
+226 H
-234 LEAVRYEHLPA
+234 LEWDDGRLEYEGELIYDNMEYEFKIDA
-245 KERDYSHIF
+245 YS
-254 HTGAAIHM
+254 G
-262 TGRCM
+262 
-267 YCNHCQPC
+267 
-275 PAHIDIAAVT
+275 AVT
-285 KFLDLATQQETVPE
+285 EWEAEQF
-299 TVAQHYWSL
+299 
-308 SATADDCLMCGRCE
+308 R
-322 PNCPFG
+322 
-328 VQIRKNMARAREVFA
+328 R
-343 HTAPV
+343 